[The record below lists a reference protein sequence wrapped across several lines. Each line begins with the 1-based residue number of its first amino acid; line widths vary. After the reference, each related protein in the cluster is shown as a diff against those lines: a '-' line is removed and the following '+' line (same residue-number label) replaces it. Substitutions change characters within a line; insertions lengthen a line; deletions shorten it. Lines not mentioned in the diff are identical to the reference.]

1 MTRTTHND
9 RAEPEKTML
18 KITLPEAERG
28 VGPSA
33 LARFDKAKRAL
44 ENPMTKPRAREEH
57 SRTLARLEAAPH
69 EAADKAWQD
78 DTMAETMALAEARGE
93 VVDKKRRRVLSRDPL
108 DSLSRH
114 LTVEQQE
121 TGKRCRD
128 CYEARAGDVGSQ
140 MGAEHSGGGHD
151 NNRFVGARF
160 LRAAKTVII
169 GKIERAIAVR
179 CSDEPATLQMF
190 RAVLSEGHFVSSFG
204 EGRALERHSKALARA
219 LDVAA
224 VVFQEDRKTQHVA
237 SPQRDYTTA

>member
-1 MTRTTHND
+1 MTRK
-9 RAEPEKTML
+9 AKPKAPEPEKTML
-18 KITLPEAERG
+18 AIKLPESERG
-28 VGPSA
+28 VGLSA
-33 LARFDKAKRAL
+33 LARFDKAQRAL
-44 ENPMTKPRAREEH
+44 ANPMTKPRAREEH
-57 SRTLARLEAAPH
+57 ARTVARIEAAPK

-78 DTMAETMALAEARGE
+78 STMTETMDLAEARGE
-93 VVDKKRRRVLSRDPL
+93 VVDKKRRRILSRDPL

-114 LTVEQQE
+114 LTIEQQE

-140 MGAEHSGGGHD
+140 MGAEQSGGGHD
-151 NNRFVGARF
+151 NNRFVGARY

-179 CSDEPATLQMF
+179 CLDEPASLQMF

-204 EGRALERHSKALARA
+204 EGRALERHSRAFARA

-224 VVFQEDRKTQHVA
+224 DVFADARTTQHIA
-237 SPQRDYTTA
+237 SKQLASTTA